1 MEITGFLG
9 DSEIPYT
16 TTPRIDVGC
25 SYIRLLCGRM
35 RGLGFWI
42 GMRSRVLVLSD
53 AQKCIMLL
61 NVQPFQERDPSL
73 QCYLPLTLSKR
84 LPLAVQGR
92 INSSFLTR
100 LYVYK
105 CVAEVFCFKNL
116 IAFMNR
122 LLYEGHKI
130 ESFHVFHRF

>member
-1 MEITGFLG
+1 MEDFHRPKSKWFLFFPHTARFCSLTHKKTSGTG
-9 DSEIPYT
+9 
-16 TTPRIDVGC
+16 RIYSLALVGPF
-25 SYIRLLCGRM
+25 RRTK
-35 RGLGFWI
+35 
-42 GMRSRVLVLSD
+42 VH
-53 AQKCIMLL
+53 
-61 NVQPFQERDPSL
+61 NVIKFQSFQERDLSL
-73 QCYLPLTLSKR
+73 QCYIPLTLSKR

-130 ESFHVFHRF
+130 ESFHVFHNF